1 MSWRPTTEKSDL
13 NHPLQHI
20 FTSLF
25 LVAEVGFLLRHEDT
39 VATVKLNVC
48 PPASVAIII
57 NMHCGDKTVGI
68 WLEPGVT
75 WTGSSG
81 H

>member
-1 MSWRPTTEKSDL
+1 MAEKPHL

-20 FTSLF
+20 FASLF
-25 LVAEVGFLLRHEDT
+25 LVAEVGLLLRHEDT
-39 VATVKLNVC
+39 VAAVKLDVC
-48 PPASVAIII
+48 PPASVAIVVII

-68 WLEPGVT
+68 WLEPGIT
-75 WTGSSG
+75 WRGSSA